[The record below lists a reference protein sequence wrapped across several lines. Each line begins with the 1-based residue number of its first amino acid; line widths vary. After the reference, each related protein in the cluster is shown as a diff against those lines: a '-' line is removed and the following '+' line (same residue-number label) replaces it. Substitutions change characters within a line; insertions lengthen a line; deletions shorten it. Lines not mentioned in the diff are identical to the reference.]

1 MPDTPEDPSG
11 PASGNLRV
19 RNIRADRQLSREMT
33 VQRLTVN
40 SGEERSA
47 ESDLMDEVLAAITEQ
62 TKTLKDVMDDIDNKT
77 QMQLNALRGMAVDHK
92 ALVAAIKQGR
102 GSLSEPAAATPVSN
116 IKTGET
122 SVHDE
127 DLAKAIKGLNEAIIA
142 LAESGGGGGG
152 EGGHEEG
159 LGSNKNK
166 SDMARSIFGLTDIF
180 ENLGKTGKVSS
191 AEVRKFGTE
200 FVQFNKQN
208 IFSQITANLTN
219 ALSSLQNS
227 VASLLSSQN
236 ITRFVSDRFTKGMD
250 MMATG
255 SIHLAE
261 SFIPQILRSGDNL
274 DDTFSLMRTT
284 INSNMITPI
293 GIMGDNLDEV
303 SETLQNTR
311 STLRDGGNIAAS
323 RLGYEALNRST
334 MELVNIERRRDITAS
349 TTNPVVMARVDKNLA
364 FASMIATNT
373 GRTAEEVLAMNRA
386 MNEKLASLET
396 GGILEG
402 AAAEGFQNLITGF
415 QANNQ
420 QNIAALLAAVARS
433 GGSLEAYLA
442 QNPSVAEGLAATG
455 QVGNLRDLIDL
466 ANGGSGGRR
475 PEDYMSAAMGI
486 TGRFQDNPF
495 GGVALASVMDDTT
508 LGLINDAGL
517 SKTFNPDK
525 YTTNV
530 DGAATGIIDFLKNT
544 IGDGMFGLLGALTLN
559 TAALALN
566 TWALLGG
573 GGLGSI
579 AGFLGKGK
587 GLIGKGLG
595 AVGGGLM
602 TAGRMGLGMLGLG
615 GAAAATA
622 TGGGAAATAAGVGA
636 AGLGAVGKAGAK
648 GIAKLI
654 PGLGLVLGLGNGAYQ
669 LWQGDYT
676 GAALSIG
683 AGVASTI
690 PGVGTAVAAGLGGI
704 EVGRELGMFDGS
716 SAGPASVGPSSST
729 TDSGL
734 INDTQRI
741 MMEGNRILDRIVQ
754 VLEEHTSIFDAIER
768 NTVRSS
774 AQVSPGILDSFFG
787 REAEIATH
795 SSP

>member
-47 ESDLMDEVLAAITEQ
+47 ESDLMGEVLAAITEQ

-92 ALVAAIKQGR
+92 TLIAAIKQGR
-102 GSLSEPAAATPVSN
+102 GSLAEPAAAPPASN
-116 IKTGET
+116 IKSGET

-142 LAESGGGGGG
+142 LAEAGGGGG
-152 EGGHEEG
+152 EGGKEEG

-180 ENLGKTGKVSS
+180 ENLGKTGRVTS

-236 ITRFVSDRFTKGMD
+236 ITRYVSDRFTKGMD

-311 STLRDGGNIAAS
+311 GALRDGGNIAAS
-323 RLGYEALNRST
+323 RLGFEALNRST
-334 MELVNIERRRDITAS
+334 MELVNIERRRDITAA
-349 TTNPVVMARVDKNLA
+349 TTNPVVMARMDKNLA

-455 QVGNLRDLIDL
+455 QIGNLQDLIAL

-495 GGVALASVMDDTT
+495 GGVALASVMDETT

-517 SKTFNPDK
+517 SKTFQPDK
-525 YTTNV
+525 YTTNT

-544 IGDGMFGLLGALTLN
+544 IGDGIFGLVGALTLN
-559 TAALALN
+559 TAALAAN
-566 TWALLGG
+566 TLALLGG
-573 GGLGSI
+573 SLGGI

-595 AVGGGLM
+595 AAGGGLM
-602 TAGRMGLGMLGLG
+602 AAGRMGLGMLGLG
-615 GAAAATA
+615 GAATAA
-622 TGGGAAATAAGVGA
+622 TGGGAAAATAAGVGA
-636 AGLGAVGKAGAK
+636 AGLGAAGKAGAK

-683 AGVASTI
+683 AGVASTV
-690 PGVGTAVAAGLGGI
+690 PGVGTAIAAGLGGI
-704 EVGRELGMFDGS
+704 EVGRELGMFGDNT
-716 SAGPASVGPSSST
+716 AGPASVGPSQST
-729 TDSGL
+729 TNSGL

-774 AQVSPGILDSFFG
+774 AQVSPGLLDSIFG